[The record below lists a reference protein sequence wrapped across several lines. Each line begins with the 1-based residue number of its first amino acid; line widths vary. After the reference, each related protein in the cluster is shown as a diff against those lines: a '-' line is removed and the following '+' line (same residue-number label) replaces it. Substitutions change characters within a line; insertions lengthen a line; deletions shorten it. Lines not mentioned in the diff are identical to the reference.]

1 MAKIEKKIEK
11 KDIKVEDTVDKV
23 KEEVKEVEEV
33 KVKTEEPKSKRLN
46 RKNRQQGSV
55 INIDRKRTVPVVS
68 VSDFPIGYNCKLTNM
83 YIKWANYGDEH
94 YMSIE
99 EVLNMNS
106 DSEKYLRTPWLIVD
120 DEEFMNVMGLS
131 ELYDLVFELEDLDK
145 FFKQG
150 VRTIK
155 EKLNELS
162 QGMRNDVLNRA
173 VSMVYNGEI
182 NNLAVVSMLK
192 REFHIDIDI

>member
-1 MAKIEKKIEK
+1 MAKIDKKIEK
-11 KDIKVEDTVDKV
+11 KDIKVEDTVDKA
-23 KEEVKEVEEV
+23 KEEVKEIE
-33 KVKTEEPKSKRLN
+33 VKTEEPKAKRLN
-46 RKNRQQGSV
+46 RKNRQQGNV

-150 VRTIK
+150 ARIIK

>member
-23 KEEVKEVEEV
+23 KEVEAV
-33 KVKTEEPKSKRLN
+33 KVETEEPKSKRLN

-94 YMSIE
+94 YMPIE

-131 ELYDLVFELEDLDK
+131 ELCDLVFELEDLDK

>member
-46 RKNRQQGSV
+46 RKNRQQGGV

>member
-1 MAKIEKKIEK
+1 MAKIEK

-23 KEEVKEVEEV
+23 KEVEAV
-33 KVKTEEPKSKRLN
+33 KVETEEPKSKRLN

-94 YMSIE
+94 YMPIE